1 MTKVWPSKVYPVEM
15 GAITSGKIRIYKEK
29 TKGIFEIAKLK
40 KEASS
45 GEEISGPQ
53 PVNNSL
59 ASFRHQRGR
68 SSTDPRPAN
77 ACTTLFFFRTSRIL
91 PSVNV
96 LFLRIYFSLKCSYF
110 VLICSNCHKCY
121 TM

>member
-1 MTKVWPSKVYPVEM
+1 MTKIWPSKVYPLGIE
-15 GAITSGKIRIYKEK
+15 AITSGKIRIYKEK

-53 PVNNSL
+53 PVNNSI

-68 SSTDPRPAN
+68 NSTDPKPAN
-77 ACTTLFFFRTSRIL
+77 ACTTS
-91 PSVNV
+91 
-96 LFLRIYFSLKCSYF
+96 CG
-110 VLICSNCHKCY
+110 
-121 TM
+121 

>member
-1 MTKVWPSKVYPVEM
+1 MKNSEKMTKVCPSKVYPVGME
-15 GAITSGKIRIYKEK
+15 AITFGKIRIYKKK

-68 SSTDPRPAN
+68 NSTDPRPAN
-77 ACTTLFFFRTSRIL
+77 ACTNS
-91 PSVNV
+91 
-96 LFLRIYFSLKCSYF
+96 CG
-110 VLICSNCHKCY
+110 
-121 TM
+121 

>member
-1 MTKVWPSKVYPVEM
+1 MTKVWPSKVYPVGME
-15 GAITSGKIRIYKEK
+15 AISSGKIRIFKEK
-29 TKGIFEIAKLK
+29 MKGIFEIAKLK

-68 SSTDPRPAN
+68 NSTDPRPAN
-77 ACTTLFFFRTSRIL
+77 ACTTLFFFIK
-91 PSVNV
+91 NQ
-96 LFLRIYFSLKCSYF
+96 
-110 VLICSNCHKCY
+110 
-121 TM
+121 

>member
-1 MTKVWPSKVYPVEM
+1 MTKVWPSKVYPVGM
-15 GAITSGKIRIYKEK
+15 GAINSGKRRIYKEK
-29 TKGIFEIAKLK
+29 TKGLFEIAKIN

-53 PVNNSL
+53 PLNNSL

-68 SSTDPRPAN
+68 NSTDPRPAN
-77 ACTTLFFFRTSRIL
+77 ACTTLFFLLRTSKIL

-96 LFLRIYFSLKCSYF
+96 LNLRVYFSLKCSFFGSY
-110 VLICSNCHKCY
+110 LQQLP
-121 TM
+121 